1 MGKRKLHDKTYY
13 QCDWTAI
20 PMDSPACYMPSFDGK
35 KLKKRGNYCNWESVV
50 AHANHLHEVEQTLE
64 AEEYEKVLEH
74 VHELTGANID
84 PKDFHYSML
93 EHFPPPPQMTNMH
106 VPMIGKVPFNSDS
119 WHMFCNYET
128 DLLSAV
134 KITPNGEV
142 YELMMDPTGGEYNFE
157 NYLTRPYSMPGDPE
171 TKASEF
177 AVLKKGRIPK
187 DRELVVHY
195 WAGNKDG
202 QNGLPYNLAASTMFK
217 VQICGD
223 ALVTLHTKEICF
235 KPRKRYINFTKQNYD
250 EVFATKKKRPE
261 KKKSKEV
268 AAVSTEDYAELKD
281 KMDTEFAAY
290 EAEVSK
296 DAELPGENK
305 GASMPPPSGKELA
318 VLFPPPMAP
327 SRQNT
332 EMPALARQVSV
343 MS

>member
-13 QCDWTAI
+13 QCDWTAL
-20 PMDSPACYMPSFDGK
+20 PMDTPACYMPTFEGK

-50 AHANHLHEVEQTLE
+50 AHADHLHEVEKKIETK
-64 AEEYEKVLEH
+64 EYEAVLDH
-74 VHELTGANID
+74 VYELTGSNLQPRD
-84 PKDFHYSML
+84 YHFTML
-93 EHFPPPPQMTNMH
+93 EHFPPPPPMGSMY
-106 VPMIGKVPFNSDS
+106 VPMLGKVPFNSDS
-119 WHMFCNYET
+119 WHMYCNYET

-134 KITPNGEV
+134 KITPGGEV
-142 YELMMDPTGGEYNFE
+142 YELMMDPNSGEYNFE
-157 NYLTRPYSMPGDPE
+157 DYLTRPYSIPGDPE

-202 QNGLPYNLAASTMFK
+202 QNGLAYNLTASTMFK

-223 ALVTLHTKEICF
+223 ALITLHTKEICF

-250 EVFATKKKRPE
+250 EVFASKKKRAE
-261 KKKSKEV
+261 KKSKDV
-268 AAVSTEDYAELKD
+268 PAVSTADYEEIKGQ
-281 KMDTEFAAY
+281 MDAEFAAY

-305 GASMPPPSGKELA
+305 GASMPPPSGKELVA
-318 VLFPPPMAP
+318 LYSPPPKAP
-327 SRQNT
+327 
-332 EMPALARQVSV
+332 PALARQVSV
-343 MS
+343 MG

>member
-13 QCDWTAI
+13 QCDWTAL
-20 PMDSPACYMPSFDGK
+20 PMDTPACYMPTFEGK

-50 AHANHLHEVEQTLE
+50 AHADHLHEVEKKIET
-64 AEEYEKVLEH
+64 EEYEAVLEH
-74 VHELTGANID
+74 VYELTGSNIQ
-84 PKDFHYSML
+84 PKDYHFTML
-93 EHFPPPPQMTNMH
+93 EHFPPPPPMGSMY
-106 VPMIGKVPFNSDS
+106 VPMLGKVPFNSDS
-119 WHMFCNYET
+119 WHMYCNYET

-142 YELMMDPTGGEYNFE
+142 YELMMDPNGGEYNFE
-157 NYLTRPYSMPGDPE
+157 DYLTRPYSIPGDPE

-202 QNGLPYNLAASTMFK
+202 QNGLAYNLTASTMFK

-223 ALVTLHTKEICF
+223 ALITLHTKEICF

-250 EVFATKKKRPE
+250 EVFASKKKRAE
-261 KKKSKEV
+261 KKSKDV
-268 AAVSTEDYAELKD
+268 PAVSTADYEEIKG
-281 KMDTEFAAY
+281 KMDAEFAAY

-318 VLFPPPMAP
+318 ALMPPPPPKPP
-327 SRQNT
+327 S
-332 EMPALARQVSV
+332 LARQVSV
-343 MS
+343 MG